1 MAVSPTNS
9 SSSSSSTAS
18 IDVAGI
24 VQQLMTAE
32 NRPLDTIKTK
42 ITQQQVVI
50 SDLGNVRSK
59 VSSFK
64 DALSSFQNPN
74 SYNNRI
80 ASTSDSA
87 VVSATASNGAIPG
100 SYSIQVGQIAAASK
114 HALSGYS
121 SATAPVTI
129 DGAAGFTLTV
139 GTTTYSTKGTI
150 TVNGVASASTVA
162 VLRDN
167 PTVTDLSNWINGLG
181 AAVKS
186 GVVQTTASTQWA
198 LTIEGTQTG
207 TANAVTYAGLSTGT
221 VNADATV
228 VARNAQF
235 TLNGIAFE
243 RDTNTITDTVGG
255 LSFNLLG
262 TTAAG
267 SSRTIT
273 IANGPDNSEKTI
285 KDLVTAYNELIG
297 LHKTLTANNANSD
310 KPGTFA
316 TNPTMLAFI
325 EDIKSRFATGL
336 SYGAVD
342 PSTGQ
347 RSSLS
352 LASLGMDLQRDG
364 TVKFNSISHAAIKAN
379 NLNVIMSQNV
389 NVGYISDSN
398 TLLSFVN
405 TASGSKGVLSQQI
418 ESQNNSIRD
427 LKTRQGTLETKLNA
441 IQNNYIKQYS
451 ALNALLFQLSSTSN
465 SLTSALDALTNNNN
479 NK

>member
-1 MAVSPTNS
+1 MAVSSTNS

-64 DALSSFQNPN
+64 DALSSFQSAN
-74 SYNNRI
+74 SYNNRV

-100 SYSIQVGQIAAASK
+100 SYTIQVGQIAAASK
-114 HALSGYS
+114 HAVSGYS
-121 SATAPVTI
+121 SATAPVTL

-139 GTTTYSTKGTI
+139 GTTTYSTKGTV

-162 VLRDN
+162 VLGAS

-181 AAVKS
+181 TTVKS
-186 GVVQTTASTQWA
+186 GVVQTTSSSQWA

-207 TANAVTYAGLSTGT
+207 TANAVTYAGLTGT
-221 VNADATV
+221 VNTDATV

-243 RDTNTITDTVGG
+243 RATNSVTDAVGG
-255 LSFNLLG
+255 LSLNLLG

-267 SSRTIT
+267 TSRTIA
-273 IANGPDNSEKTI
+273 IASGPDNSEKTI
-285 KDLVTAYNELIG
+285 KDLVTAYNDLIG
-297 LHKTLTANNANSD
+297 LHKTLTANNANST

-316 TNPTMLAFI
+316 NNPTMLAFI
-325 EDIKSRFATGL
+325 EDIKSRFSTGL
-336 SYGAVD
+336 SYGAVN

-364 TVKFNSISHAAIKAN
+364 TVKFNSISHAAIKAS

-398 TLLSFVN
+398 TLLSFVD
-405 TASGSKGVLSQQI
+405 TASSSKGVLSQQI
-418 ESQNNSIRD
+418 ESQNTSIRD
-427 LKTRQGTLETKLNA
+427 LKARQGTLETKLNV

-479 NK
+479 NN

>member
-1 MAVSPTNS
+1 MAVSPSNS
-9 SSSSSSTAS
+9 STSTAS

-24 VQQLMTAE
+24 VQQLMTSE

-50 SDLGNVRSK
+50 SDLGAVKAK
-59 VSSFK
+59 VATFK
-64 DALSSFQNPN
+64 DALASFQDPN
-74 SYNNRI
+74 SYNNRV

-100 SYSIQVGQIAAASK
+100 SYTIQVSQIAAASK
-114 HALSGYS
+114 HALSDYG
-121 SATAPVTI
+121 SATTPITLDDV
-129 DGAAGFTLTV
+129 AGFTLTV
-139 GTTTYSTKGTI
+139 GTTTYSTKGTV
-150 TVNGVASASTVA
+150 TVNGVASTSTVA
-162 VLRDN
+162 VLGAS

-181 AAVKS
+181 ANVKS
-186 GVVQTTASTQWA
+186 GVVQTISSSQWA

-221 VNADATV
+221 VNLDATV

-243 RDTNTITDTVGG
+243 RATNTVTDAVGG
-255 LSFNLLG
+255 LSLNLLG
-262 TTAAG
+262 TTAVG
-267 SSRTIT
+267 TSRTIA
-273 IANGPDNSEKTI
+273 ISNGADNSEKTI
-285 KDLVTAYNELIG
+285 KDLVTAYNDLIG

-336 SYGAVD
+336 SYGAVN

-347 RSSLS
+347 RSNLS

-364 TVKFNSISHAAIKAN
+364 TVKFNSITHATIRAN
-379 NLNVIMSQNV
+379 NLNVILSQNV

-398 TLLSFVN
+398 TLLSFVTTTSSFN
-405 TASGSKGVLSQQI
+405 GSLSKQI
-418 ESQNNSIRD
+418 ETQNNSIKD
-427 LKTRQGTLETKLNA
+427 LQTRQGTLETKLNA

-479 NK
+479 NN